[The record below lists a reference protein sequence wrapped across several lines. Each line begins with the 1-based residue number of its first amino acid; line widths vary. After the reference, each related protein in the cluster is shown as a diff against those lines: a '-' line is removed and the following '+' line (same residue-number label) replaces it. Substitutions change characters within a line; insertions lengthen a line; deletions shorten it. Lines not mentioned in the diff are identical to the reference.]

1 MRKNALKI
9 TVKCYAGHRGE
20 ETPRSI
26 FFKNRKIR
34 VEEVIDRWL
43 APDHRYFKFRGE
55 DEATYLIRHDVE
67 EDFWELVFYQAGRE
81 TNQRKPAEVE
91 KRKRKSIRKIV
102 FQKISFIIR
111 AYLGVMLAAYA
122 LIFLWA
128 LFVRLFD

>member
-1 MRKNALKI
+1 M
-9 TVKCYAGHRGE
+9 
-20 ETPRSI
+20 
-26 FFKNRKIR
+26 
-34 VEEVIDRWL
+34 EEVIDRWL